1 MKPLNNYPELL
12 RLLEKYSPAGQ
23 NYAQLILE
31 IEKKSSTSDM
41 IVPIL
46 GTQGMGKSTMINAI
60 LGEDILPSEADETT
74 CVPVEIRYG
83 TEPQGIVRFRD
94 DKAEVYVKTKAD
106 LSAFVDNN
114 FNPGNEK
121 QVSHIVLYRDD
132 DLLKTGLV
140 IVDLPGV
147 GSLTKANEET
157 TNRYIKDLCVAIFI
171 ISTSPPILKTE
182 ANFIA
187 SVWRSFNSVYFVQN
201 VWDDNSREETEEGL
215 THNKKVLQEIS
226 QKINAPILHPIIPV
240 NAYAAAKGSFE
251 KDEELIRKSNINE
264 LVEALNSFA
273 VSYRAESASALEARV
288 MQLVA
293 SAGEQAVHQIQ
304 LAKMTSDEQL
314 AALEDERKHFE
325 SVSYEVEESVG
336 AIKRQLESDRR
347 EVQSFATATAR
358 KYSELLRVEIFRL
371 VDRGVVDG
379 ELLSNAFSE
388 YQSQY
393 ATDAMDEVYEKLATA
408 PCAEDI
414 GGALGS
420 TGGKRHRR
428 RENQHADHDVPLS
441 CFKQQLDIVP
451 SHDNCEDQDDQ
462 GHRSRCQAADNDR
475 QHAREIRKLDRR
487 KRSVNDPSVR
497 RAGKLEDEGQD
508 LVRKIGQEQK
518 EDRPKEQFTGVLRT
532 EADTCAIVLEQ
543 LPDQIEQDE
552 PNSNRH
558 EDVVHRLRSRE
569 IPKEYGHI
577 TA

>member
-1 MKPLNNYPELL
+1 M
-12 RLLEKYSPAGQ
+12 
-23 NYAQLILE
+23 
-31 IEKKSSTSDM
+31 
-41 IVPIL
+41 
-46 GTQGMGKSTMINAI
+46 
-60 LGEDILPSEADETT
+60 
-74 CVPVEIRYG
+74 
-83 TEPQGIVRFRD
+83 
-94 DKAEVYVKTKAD
+94 
-106 LSAFVDNN
+106 
-114 FNPGNEK
+114 
-121 QVSHIVLYRDD
+121 SHIVLYRDD

-273 VSYRAESASALEARV
+273 ASYRAESASALEARV

-336 AIKRQLESDRR
+336 AIKRQLQSDQR

-393 ATDAMDEVYEKLATA
+393 ATDAMDEVYEKLATIWENLKSKLEELDDLLQR
-408 PCAEDI
+408 EDLHSPDANAFNKAQAFKWEKGMDATIKIGSAIGSALAFGAI
-414 GGALGS
+414 GGPLGFAAALAIGLVGS
-420 TGGKRHRR
+420 FIGGTSRKAVVKARGRETKRELEPFIAEFKTSIVHIIQDSFSEFTDKTLARLDGYVSAR
-428 RENQHADHDVPLS
+428 GEELSAIQKRITDLKENGAT
-441 CFKQQLDIVP
+441 I
-451 SHDNCEDQDDQ
+451 
-462 GHRSRCQAADNDR
+462 
-475 QHAREIRKLDRR
+475 
-487 KRSVNDPSVR
+487 
-497 RAGKLEDEGQD
+497 
-508 LVRKIGQEQK
+508 
-518 EDRPKEQFTGVLRT
+518 
-532 EADTCAIVLEQ
+532 
-543 LPDQIEQDE
+543 
-552 PNSNRH
+552 
-558 EDVVHRLRSRE
+558 SRE
-569 IPKEYGHI
+569 IDVLESEREYLVNWRPDNG
-577 TA
+577 